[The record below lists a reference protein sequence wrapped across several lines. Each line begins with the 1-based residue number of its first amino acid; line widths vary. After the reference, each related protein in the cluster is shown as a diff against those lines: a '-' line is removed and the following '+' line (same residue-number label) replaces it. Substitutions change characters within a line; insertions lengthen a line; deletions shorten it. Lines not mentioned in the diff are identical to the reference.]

1 MRERC
6 NPIVDDIKTPEDGC
20 IALLGAIVLVA
31 KRDAERGQPEA
42 ATWLRN
48 FLGEDYEWKRQSKLN
63 RAML

>member
-20 IALLGAIVLVA
+20 MALLTAVVLVA
-31 KRDAERGQPEA
+31 RRDAERGQPEA

-48 FLGEDYEWKRQSKLN
+48 FLGEDYEWTMKQRLN
-63 RAML
+63 RAMR